1 MQFYR
6 MHKVC
11 VIPGDGIGP
20 EVMRSALEVLGAITD
35 ELSFIE
41 TQIGVEAYRKHGKY
55 LTEET
60 IQIIKNT
67 DACLFGA
74 ITTPSDPAYRSP
86 LLALRQGLKL
96 YANVRPIVQFLPEK
110 QKLDMVII
118 RENTEDLYVGLEQE
132 HGNYAVA
139 AKIVS
144 DGACEKI
151 VDFAIRYANEHGRK
165 KITCVHKANVLRK
178 TDGRFVRVFRERMAN
193 VDIEAEDMYVDT
205 CALKMVTEPWRF
217 DVVLT
222 LNLYGDILSDLGAGL
237 IGGLGFAPSANLGD
251 NYAIFEPVHGSA
263 PDIAGRD
270 AANPTAMLLSAC
282 MMLDYLGMHEKAEM
296 LRNAIVELYRRGV
309 RTKDVGGNVGT
320 AEFTRMVVEQVK
332 SYL

>member
-1 MQFYR
+1 
-6 MHKVC
+6 
-11 VIPGDGIGP
+11 
-20 EVMRSALEVLGAITD
+20 
-35 ELSFIE
+35 
-41 TQIGVEAYRKHGKY
+41 
-55 LTEET
+55 
-60 IQIIKNT
+60 
-67 DACLFGA
+67 
-74 ITTPSDPAYRSP
+74 
-86 LLALRQGLKL
+86 
-96 YANVRPIVQFLPEK
+96 
-110 QKLDMVII
+110 
-118 RENTEDLYVGLEQE
+118 
-132 HGNYAVA
+132 
-139 AKIVS
+139 
-144 DGACEKI
+144 
-151 VDFAIRYANEHGRK
+151 
-165 KITCVHKANVLRK
+165 
-178 TDGRFVRVFRERMAN
+178 MAN

-296 LRNAIVELYRRGV
+296 LRNAIVELYRKGV

-320 AEFTRMVVEQVK
+320 AEFTRMVVAQLKEEV
-332 SYL
+332 